1 MDRTAR
7 LLSGAAI
14 LVCLLSLR
22 PEPRPAVA
30 AQAEGELLAIARTY
44 LDDRAA
50 RLTTDAPEGEL
61 TRAPV
66 TDALRR
72 RLAADALAIDR
83 RRELLRSVNGGHDR
97 AEVTVQDARFD
108 HDHEGEGGAPA
119 LHLTERTKLFHGRTL
134 ASAPQAEQYQL
145 RHRFTFER
153 SADGRWRLASA
164 VPELA
169 EGGLPPDTYPRP
181 GAGPTG

>member
-22 PEPRPAVA
+22 PEARPAVA

-108 HDHEGEGGAPA
+108 HDHSHEGEGGAPA
-119 LHLTERTKLFHGRTL
+119 LYLTERTKLFPAGTL
-134 ASAPQAEQYQL
+134 PDAPQAEQYQL
-145 RHRFTFER
+145 RHRFTFEKT
-153 SADGRWRLASA
+153 ADGRWRLASA

-169 EGGLPPDTYPRP
+169 EGGLPPDTHP
-181 GAGPTG
+181 